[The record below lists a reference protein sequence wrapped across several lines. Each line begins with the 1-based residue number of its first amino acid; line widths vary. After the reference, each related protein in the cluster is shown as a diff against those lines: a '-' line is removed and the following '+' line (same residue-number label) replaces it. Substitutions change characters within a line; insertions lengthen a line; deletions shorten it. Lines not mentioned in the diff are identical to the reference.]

1 MDVGM
6 EYEILMLQLG
16 SLARKLFNAE
26 ENLSKYQEALEKAIA
41 TLEKENRDLERLRHD
56 SFSNTLLKLFGN
68 FDRRYDKEYREI
80 ISAKVEFDKA
90 YAMKIA
96 AARRVKEVE
105 ADIEEKKLRLRN
117 IKEDVLR
124 KHPDMNQVVSE
135 RQQQI
140 LALQHEWRETNEAEQ
155 AGLAVLES
163 LSDIISGLDAADAIS
178 TWDLITDNSLI
189 LDFLKYDK
197 LDAAEASLLHLE
209 QTVYTFA
216 RELRDLDFVF
226 ETDLET
232 ISSTQRA
239 LDIFFD
245 NLFSDWGTKVII
257 EKNIENLKKLQ
268 DSTEDVMESLA
279 AKKRELETTLEV
291 LQLETEI
298 NNADNESDSLP

>member
-41 TLEKENRDLERLRHD
+41 NLEKENRDLERLRND

-80 ISAKVEFDKA
+80 IGAKVEFDKA

-124 KHPDMNQVVSE
+124 KHPNMNQVVSE

-155 AGLAVLES
+155 AGIAVLES

-178 TWDLITDNSLI
+178 TWDLITDSSLI
-189 LDFLKYDK
+189 LDFLKHDK

-226 ETDLET
+226 ESDLET

-291 LQLETEI
+291 LAVE
-298 NNADNESDSLP
+298 DDKVV

>member
-80 ISAKVEFDKA
+80 ISATVEFDKA

-140 LALQHEWRETNEAEQ
+140 LAIQHEWRETNEAEQ
-155 AGLAVLES
+155 AGLAVLEA
-163 LSDIISGLDAADAIS
+163 LSDIITGLDAADAIS

-189 LDFLKYDK
+189 LDFFKYDK

-245 NLFSDWGTKVII
+245 NLFSDWGTKAII

-291 LQLETEI
+291 LAIEDDT
-298 NNADNESDSLP
+298 AV

>member
-41 TLEKENRDLERLRHD
+41 NLEKENRDLERLRND

-80 ISAKVEFDKA
+80 IGAKVEFDKA

-124 KHPDMNQVVSE
+124 RHPDMNQVISE

-140 LALQHEWRETNEAEQ
+140 LAIQHEWRETNEAEQ
-155 AGLAVLES
+155 AGLAVLEA
-163 LSDIISGLDAADAIS
+163 LSDIISGLDSADAIS
-178 TWDLITDNSLI
+178 TWDLITDSSLI
-189 LDFLKYDK
+189 LDFLKNDK

-279 AKKRELETTLEV
+279 EKKRELETTLEV
-291 LQLETEI
+291 L
-298 NNADNESDSLP
+298 ADEDDTVV

>member
-1 MDVGM
+1 MDVEM

-41 TLEKENRDLERLRHD
+41 NLEKENRDLERLRND

-80 ISAKVEFDKA
+80 IGAKVEFDKA

-140 LALQHEWRETNEAEQ
+140 LAIQHEWRETNEAEQ
-155 AGLAVLES
+155 AGLAVLEA
-163 LSDIISGLDAADAIS
+163 LSDIITGLDAADAIS

-245 NLFSDWGTKVII
+245 NLFSDWGTKAII

-279 AKKRELETTLEV
+279 EKKRELETTLEV
-291 LQLETEI
+291 L
-298 NNADNESDSLP
+298 ADEDDTVV

>member
-26 ENLSKYQEALEKAIA
+26 ENLLKYQEALEKAIA

-56 SFSNTLLKLFGN
+56 SFSNTLLKLFGT

-80 ISAKVEFDKA
+80 IGAKVEFDKA

-155 AGLAVLES
+155 AGIAVLES

-178 TWDLITDNSLI
+178 TWDLITDSSLI
-189 LDFLKYDK
+189 LDFLKHDK

-226 ETDLET
+226 ESDLET

-279 AKKRELETTLEV
+279 EKKRELETTLEV
-291 LQLETEI
+291 L
-298 NNADNESDSLP
+298 ADEDDKVV

>member
-26 ENLSKYQEALEKAIA
+26 ENLAKYQEALEKAIA
-41 TLEKENRDLERLRHD
+41 TLEKENRDLERLRND

-80 ISAKVEFDKA
+80 IGAKVEFDKT

-124 KHPDMNQVVSE
+124 KHPDMNQVITE

-155 AGLAVLES
+155 AGIAVLES

-178 TWDLITDNSLI
+178 TWDLITDSSLI
-189 LDFLKYDK
+189 LDFLKHDK

-226 ETDLET
+226 ESDLET

-245 NLFSDWGTKVII
+245 NLFSDWGTKAII

-268 DSTEDVMESLA
+268 DSTEDVMESLGE
-279 AKKRELETTLEV
+279 KKRELETTLEV
-291 LQLETEI
+291 LAVEDDKVI
-298 NNADNESDSLP
+298 

>member
-41 TLEKENRDLERLRHD
+41 NLEKENRDLERLRND

-80 ISAKVEFDKA
+80 IGAKVEFAKA

-140 LALQHEWRETNEAEQ
+140 LAIQHEWRETNEAEQ
-155 AGLAVLES
+155 AGLAVLEA
-163 LSDIISGLDAADAIS
+163 LSDIITGLDAADAIS

-189 LDFLKYDK
+189 LDFFKYDK

-245 NLFSDWGTKVII
+245 NLFSDWGTKAII

-291 LQLETEI
+291 LAIEDDT
-298 NNADNESDSLP
+298 AV

>member
-26 ENLSKYQEALEKAIA
+26 ENLAKYQEALEKAIA
-41 TLEKENRDLERLRHD
+41 ALEKENRDLEKLRHD

-80 ISAKVEFDKA
+80 IGAKVEFDKA

-105 ADIEEKKLRLRN
+105 ADIEEKKLR
-117 IKEDVLR
+117 LR

-163 LSDIISGLDAADAIS
+163 LSDIISGLDAADVLS
-178 TWDLITDNSLI
+178 TWDLITDSSLI
-189 LDFLKYDK
+189 LDFLKHDK

-226 ETDLET
+226 ESDLET

-291 LQLETEI
+291 LAIEDDT
-298 NNADNESDSLP
+298 AV

>member
-41 TLEKENRDLERLRHD
+41 NLEKENRDLERLRND

-80 ISAKVEFDKA
+80 IGAKVEFDKA

-124 KHPDMNQVVSE
+124 RHPDMNQVISE

-140 LALQHEWRETNEAEQ
+140 LAIQHEWRETNEAEQ
-155 AGLAVLES
+155 AGLAVLEA

-178 TWDLITDNSLI
+178 TWDLITDSSLI
-189 LDFLKYDK
+189 LDFLKNDK

-245 NLFSDWGTKVII
+245 NLFSDWGTKAII

-279 AKKRELETTLEV
+279 EKKRELETTLEV
-291 LQLETEI
+291 LAIEDDT
-298 NNADNESDSLP
+298 AV

>member
-41 TLEKENRDLERLRHD
+41 TLEKENRDLERLRND

-80 ISAKVEFDKA
+80 IGAKVEFDKA

-124 KHPDMNQVVSE
+124 KHPNMNQVVSE

-140 LALQHEWRETNEAEQ
+140 LALEHEWRETNEAEQ
-155 AGLAVLES
+155 AGIAVLES

-178 TWDLITDNSLI
+178 TWDLITDSSLI
-189 LDFLKYDK
+189 LDFLKHDK

-226 ETDLET
+226 ESDLET

-245 NLFSDWGTKVII
+245 NLFSDWGTKAII

-291 LQLETEI
+291 LAVE
-298 NNADNESDSLP
+298 DDKVV

>member
-41 TLEKENRDLERLRHD
+41 NLEKENRDLERLRND

-80 ISAKVEFDKA
+80 IGAKVEFDKA

-124 KHPDMNQVVSE
+124 KHPNMNQVVSE

-140 LALQHEWRETNEAEQ
+140 LAIQHEWRETNEAEQ
-155 AGLAVLES
+155 AGIAVLES
-163 LSDIISGLDAADAIS
+163 LSDIISGLDAADVLS
-178 TWDLITDNSLI
+178 TWDLITDSSLI
-189 LDFLKYDK
+189 LDFLKHDK

-226 ETDLET
+226 ESDLET

-268 DSTEDVMESLA
+268 DSTEDVMESLGE
-279 AKKRELETTLEV
+279 KKRELETTLKV
-291 LQLETEI
+291 L
-298 NNADNESDSLP
+298 ADEDNKVV

>member
-41 TLEKENRDLERLRHD
+41 NLEKENRDLERLRHD

-140 LALQHEWRETNEAEQ
+140 LAIQHEWRETNEAEQ
-155 AGLAVLES
+155 AGLAVLEA
-163 LSDIISGLDAADAIS
+163 LSDIITGLDAADAIS

-245 NLFSDWGTKVII
+245 NLFSDWGTKAII

-268 DSTEDVMESLA
+268 DSTEYVMESLA
-279 AKKRELETTLEV
+279 EKKRELETTLEV
-291 LQLETEI
+291 L
-298 NNADNESDSLP
+298 ADEDDTVV

>member
-26 ENLSKYQEALEKAIA
+26 ENLSKYQEALEKATA
-41 TLEKENRDLERLRHD
+41 TLEKENRDLERLRND

-80 ISAKVEFDKA
+80 IGAKVEFDKA

-124 KHPDMNQVVSE
+124 KHPNMNQVVSE

-140 LALQHEWRETNEAEQ
+140 LAIQHEWRETNEAEQ
-155 AGLAVLES
+155 AGIAVLES
-163 LSDIISGLDAADAIS
+163 LSDIISGLDAADVLS
-178 TWDLITDNSLI
+178 TWDLITDSSLI
-189 LDFLKYDK
+189 LDFLKHDK

-226 ETDLET
+226 ESDLET

-245 NLFSDWGTKVII
+245 NLFSDWGTKVIS

-268 DSTEDVMESLA
+268 DSTEDVMESLGE
-279 AKKRELETTLEV
+279 KKRELETTLKV
-291 LQLETEI
+291 L
-298 NNADNESDSLP
+298 ADEDNKVV

>member
-16 SLARKLFNAE
+16 SLARKLFSAE
-26 ENLSKYQEALEKAIA
+26 ENLTKYQEALEKAIA
-41 TLEKENRDLERLRHD
+41 SLEKENRDLEKLRHD

-80 ISAKVEFDKA
+80 VGAKAKVEFDKA

-96 AARRVKEVE
+96 AARRVKEIE

-124 KHPDMNQVVSE
+124 KHPDMGKVISE

-155 AGLAVLES
+155 AGIAVLES

-178 TWDLITDNSLI
+178 TWDLITDTSLI
-189 LDFLKYDK
+189 LDFLKQDK

-226 ETDLET
+226 ESDLET

-245 NLFSDWGTKVII
+245 NLFSDWGTKAII

-268 DSTEDVMESLA
+268 DSTEDVMENLA
-279 AKKRELETTLEV
+279 EKKRELETTLSV
-291 LQLETEI
+291 L
-298 NNADNESDSLP
+298 ADEEDSVAPS

>member
-41 TLEKENRDLERLRHD
+41 NLEKENRDLERLRND

-80 ISAKVEFDKA
+80 IGAKVEFDKA

-124 KHPDMNQVVSE
+124 RHPDMNQVISE

-140 LALQHEWRETNEAEQ
+140 LAIQHEWRETNEAEQ
-155 AGLAVLES
+155 AGLAVLEA

-178 TWDLITDNSLI
+178 TWDLITDSSLI
-189 LDFLKYDK
+189 LDFLKNDK

-279 AKKRELETTLEV
+279 EKKRELETTLEV
-291 LQLETEI
+291 L
-298 NNADNESDSLP
+298 ADEDNKVV

>member
-41 TLEKENRDLERLRHD
+41 NLEKENRDLERLRND

-80 ISAKVEFDKA
+80 IGAKVEFDKA

-124 KHPDMNQVVSE
+124 RHPDMNQVISE

-140 LALQHEWRETNEAEQ
+140 LAIQHEWRETNEAEQ
-155 AGLAVLES
+155 AGLAVLEA
-163 LSDIISGLDAADAIS
+163 LSDIITGLDAADAIS

-197 LDAAEASLLHLE
+197 LDAPEASLLHLE

-226 ETDLET
+226 ESDLET

-291 LQLETEI
+291 LAIE
-298 NNADNESDSLP
+298 DDKVV

>member
-26 ENLSKYQEALEKAIA
+26 ENLAKYQEALEKAIA
-41 TLEKENRDLERLRHD
+41 ALEKENRDLEKLRHD

-80 ISAKVEFDKA
+80 IGAKVEFDKA

-105 ADIEEKKLRLRN
+105 ADIEEKKLR
-117 IKEDVLR
+117 LR

-178 TWDLITDNSLI
+178 TWDMITDSSLI
-189 LDFLKYDK
+189 LDFLKHDK

-226 ETDLET
+226 ESDLET

-291 LQLETEI
+291 L
-298 NNADNESDSLP
+298 ADEDNKVV

>member
-26 ENLSKYQEALEKAIA
+26 ENLSKYQEALEKATA
-41 TLEKENRDLERLRHD
+41 TLEKENRDLERLRND

-80 ISAKVEFDKA
+80 IGAKVEFDKA

-124 KHPDMNQVVSE
+124 KHPNMNQVVSE

-140 LALQHEWRETNEAEQ
+140 LAIQHEWRETNEAEQ
-155 AGLAVLES
+155 AGIAVLES
-163 LSDIISGLDAADAIS
+163 LSDIISGLDAAEVLS
-178 TWDLITDNSLI
+178 TWDLITDSSLI
-189 LDFLKYDK
+189 LDFLKHDK

-226 ETDLET
+226 ESDLET

-268 DSTEDVMESLA
+268 DSTEDVMESLGE
-279 AKKRELETTLEV
+279 KKRELETTLKV
-291 LQLETEI
+291 L
-298 NNADNESDSLP
+298 ADEDNKVV

>member
-163 LSDIISGLDAADAIS
+163 LSDIITGLDAADAIS

-279 AKKRELETTLEV
+279 EKKRELATTLEV
-291 LQLETEI
+291 LALEDDTVG
-298 NNADNESDSLP
+298 

>member
-26 ENLSKYQEALEKAIA
+26 ENLTKYQAALEKATT

-80 ISAKVEFDKA
+80 IGAKVEFDKA

-140 LALQHEWRETNEAEQ
+140 LALQHEWRKTNEAEQ

-163 LSDIISGLDAADAIS
+163 LSDIISGLDAADVLS
-178 TWDLITDNSLI
+178 TWDLITDSSLI
-189 LDFLKYDK
+189 LDFLKHDK

-226 ETDLET
+226 ESDLET

-268 DSTEDVMESLA
+268 DSTEDVMESLGE
-279 AKKRELETTLEV
+279 KKRELETTLKV
-291 LQLETEI
+291 L
-298 NNADNESDSLP
+298 ADEDNKVV

>member
-68 FDRRYDKEYREI
+68 FDRRHDKEYREI

>member
-41 TLEKENRDLERLRHD
+41 NLEKENRDLERLRND

-80 ISAKVEFDKA
+80 IGAKVEFDKA

-105 ADIEEKKLRLRN
+105 ADIEEKKLR
-117 IKEDVLR
+117 LR

-163 LSDIISGLDAADAIS
+163 LSDIISGLDAADVLS
-178 TWDLITDNSLI
+178 TWDLITDSSLI
-189 LDFLKYDK
+189 LDFLKHDK

-226 ETDLET
+226 ESDLET

-291 LQLETEI
+291 L
-298 NNADNESDSLP
+298 ADEDNTVAPS

>member
-41 TLEKENRDLERLRHD
+41 NLEKENRDLERLRND

-80 ISAKVEFDKA
+80 IGAKVEFDKA

-105 ADIEEKKLRLRN
+105 ADIEEKKLR
-117 IKEDVLR
+117 LR

-178 TWDLITDNSLI
+178 TWDMITDSSLI
-189 LDFLKYDK
+189 LDFLKHDK

-226 ETDLET
+226 ESDLET

-291 LQLETEI
+291 L
-298 NNADNESDSLP
+298 ADEDNKV

>member
-26 ENLSKYQEALEKAIA
+26 ENLAKYQEALEKAIA
-41 TLEKENRDLERLRHD
+41 TLEKENRDLERLRND

-80 ISAKVEFDKA
+80 IGAKVEFDKT

-140 LALQHEWRETNEAEQ
+140 LAIQHEWRETNEAEQ
-155 AGLAVLES
+155 AGIAVLES

-178 TWDLITDNSLI
+178 TWDLITDSSLI
-189 LDFLKYDK
+189 LDFLKHDK

-226 ETDLET
+226 ESDLET

-245 NLFSDWGTKVII
+245 NLFSDWGTKAII

-279 AKKRELETTLEV
+279 EKKRELETTLEV
-291 LQLETEI
+291 LAVEDDT
-298 NNADNESDSLP
+298 AV

>member
-41 TLEKENRDLERLRHD
+41 NLEKENRDLERLRND

-80 ISAKVEFDKA
+80 IGAKVEFDKA

-124 KHPDMNQVVSE
+124 KHPNMNQVVSE

-155 AGLAVLES
+155 AGLAVLEA

-178 TWDLITDNSLI
+178 TWDLITDSCLI
-189 LDFLKYDK
+189 LDFLKNDK

-226 ETDLET
+226 ESDLET

-268 DSTEDVMESLA
+268 DSTEDVMESLGE
-279 AKKRELETTLEV
+279 KKRELETTLKV
-291 LQLETEI
+291 L
-298 NNADNESDSLP
+298 ADEDNKVV

>member
-16 SLARKLFNAE
+16 SLARTLFNAE
-26 ENLSKYQEALEKAIA
+26 ENLSKYQEALEKATA
-41 TLEKENRDLERLRHD
+41 TLEKENRDLERLRND

-80 ISAKVEFDKA
+80 IGAKVEFDKA
-90 YAMKIA
+90 YAMKIS

-124 KHPDMNQVVSE
+124 RHPDMNQVISE

-140 LALQHEWRETNEAEQ
+140 LAIQHEWRETNEAEQ
-155 AGLAVLES
+155 AGLAVLEA

-178 TWDLITDNSLI
+178 TWDLITDSCLI
-189 LDFLKYDK
+189 LDFLKNDK

-226 ETDLET
+226 ESDLET

-291 LQLETEI
+291 LAIEDDT
-298 NNADNESDSLP
+298 AV

>member
-41 TLEKENRDLERLRHD
+41 NLEKENRDLERLRND

-80 ISAKVEFDKA
+80 IGAKVEFDKA

-124 KHPDMNQVVSE
+124 RHPDMNQVISE

-140 LALQHEWRETNEAEQ
+140 LAIQHEWRETNEAEQ
-155 AGLAVLES
+155 AGLAVLEA
-163 LSDIISGLDAADAIS
+163 LSDIITGLDAADAIS

-189 LDFLKYDK
+189 LDFFKYDK

-226 ETDLET
+226 ESDLET

-245 NLFSDWGTKVII
+245 NLFSDWGTKAII

-279 AKKRELETTLEV
+279 EKKRELETTLEV
-291 LQLETEI
+291 L
-298 NNADNESDSLP
+298 ADEDDTVV

>member
-26 ENLSKYQEALEKAIA
+26 ENLSKYQEALEKATA
-41 TLEKENRDLERLRHD
+41 TLEKENRDLERLRND

-80 ISAKVEFDKA
+80 IGAKVEFDKA

-124 KHPDMNQVVSE
+124 KHPNMNQVVSE

-140 LALQHEWRETNEAEQ
+140 LAIQHEWRETNEAEQ

-163 LSDIISGLDAADAIS
+163 LSDIISGLDAADVLS
-178 TWDLITDNSLI
+178 TWDLITDSSLI
-189 LDFLKYDK
+189 LDFLKHDK

-226 ETDLET
+226 ESDLET

-268 DSTEDVMESLA
+268 DSTEDVMESLGE
-279 AKKRELETTLEV
+279 KKRELETTLKV
-291 LQLETEI
+291 L
-298 NNADNESDSLP
+298 ADEDNKVV

>member
-26 ENLSKYQEALEKAIA
+26 ENLAKYQEALEKAIA
-41 TLEKENRDLERLRHD
+41 ALEKENRDLEKLRHD

-80 ISAKVEFDKA
+80 IGAKVEFDKA

-105 ADIEEKKLRLRN
+105 ADIEEKKLR
-117 IKEDVLR
+117 LR

-163 LSDIISGLDAADAIS
+163 LSDIISGLDAADVLS
-178 TWDLITDNSLI
+178 TWDLITDSSLI
-189 LDFLKYDK
+189 LDFLKHDK

-226 ETDLET
+226 ESDLET

-291 LQLETEI
+291 L
-298 NNADNESDSLP
+298 ADEDNKVV

>member
-1 MDVGM
+1 LEGGFFVDVGM

-41 TLEKENRDLERLRHD
+41 TLEKENRDLERLRND

-124 KHPDMNQVVSE
+124 KHPNMNQVVSE

-140 LALQHEWRETNEAEQ
+140 LAIQHEWRETNEAEQ
-155 AGLAVLES
+155 AGIAVLES

-178 TWDLITDNSLI
+178 TWDLITDSSLI
-189 LDFLKYDK
+189 LDFLKHDK

-226 ETDLET
+226 ESDLET

-245 NLFSDWGTKVII
+245 NLFSDWGTKAII

-279 AKKRELETTLEV
+279 EKKRELETTLEV
-291 LQLETEI
+291 L
-298 NNADNESDSLP
+298 ADEDDKVV

>member
-26 ENLSKYQEALEKAIA
+26 ENLSKYQEALEKATA
-41 TLEKENRDLERLRHD
+41 TLEKENRDLERLRND

-68 FDRRYDKEYREI
+68 FDRRYDKEHREI
-80 ISAKVEFDKA
+80 IGAKVEFDKA

-124 KHPDMNQVVSE
+124 KHPNMNQVVSE

-140 LALQHEWRETNEAEQ
+140 LAIQHEWRETNEAEQ
-155 AGLAVLES
+155 AGIAVLES
-163 LSDIISGLDAADAIS
+163 LSDIISGLDAADVLS
-178 TWDLITDNSLI
+178 TWDLITDSSLI
-189 LDFLKYDK
+189 LDFLKHDK

-226 ETDLET
+226 ESDLET

-268 DSTEDVMESLA
+268 DSTEDVMESLGE
-279 AKKRELETTLEV
+279 KKRELETTLKV
-291 LQLETEI
+291 L
-298 NNADNESDSLP
+298 ADEDNKVV

>member
-80 ISAKVEFDKA
+80 ISATVEFDKA

-140 LALQHEWRETNEAEQ
+140 LAIQHEWRETNEAEQ
-155 AGLAVLES
+155 AGLAVLEA

-189 LDFLKYDK
+189 LDFFKYDK

-245 NLFSDWGTKVII
+245 NLFSDWGTKAII

-279 AKKRELETTLEV
+279 EKKRELETTLEV
-291 LQLETEI
+291 L
-298 NNADNESDSLP
+298 ADEDDTVV

>member
-140 LALQHEWRETNEAEQ
+140 LAIQHEWRETNEAEQ
-155 AGLAVLES
+155 AGLAVLEA
-163 LSDIISGLDAADAIS
+163 LSDIITGLDAADAIS

-189 LDFLKYDK
+189 LDFFKYDK

-291 LQLETEI
+291 L
-298 NNADNESDSLP
+298 ADEDDTVV

>member
-41 TLEKENRDLERLRHD
+41 TLEKENRDLERLRND

-80 ISAKVEFDKA
+80 IGAKVEFDKA

-124 KHPDMNQVVSE
+124 KHPNMNQVVSE

-140 LALQHEWRETNEAEQ
+140 LALEHEWRETNEAEQ
-155 AGLAVLES
+155 AGIAVLES

-178 TWDLITDNSLI
+178 TWDLITDSSLI
-189 LDFLKYDK
+189 LDFLKHDK

-226 ETDLET
+226 ESDLET

-291 LQLETEI
+291 LAVE
-298 NNADNESDSLP
+298 DDKVV

>member
-41 TLEKENRDLERLRHD
+41 TLEKENRDLERLRND

-80 ISAKVEFDKA
+80 IGAKVEFDKA

-124 KHPDMNQVVSE
+124 KHPNMNQVVSE

-140 LALQHEWRETNEAEQ
+140 LAIQREWRETNEAEQ
-155 AGLAVLES
+155 AGIAVLES

-178 TWDLITDNSLI
+178 TWDLITDSSLI
-189 LDFLKYDK
+189 LDFLKHDK

-226 ETDLET
+226 ESDLET

-291 LQLETEI
+291 L
-298 NNADNESDSLP
+298 ADEDNKVV

>member
-41 TLEKENRDLERLRHD
+41 NLEKENRDLERLRND

-80 ISAKVEFDKA
+80 IGAKVEFDKA

-124 KHPDMNQVVSE
+124 RHPDMNQVISE

-140 LALQHEWRETNEAEQ
+140 LAIQHEWRETNEAEQ
-155 AGLAVLES
+155 AGLAVLEA

-178 TWDLITDNSLI
+178 TWDLITDSSLI
-189 LDFLKYDK
+189 LDFLKNDK

-209 QTVYTFA
+209 QTVYMFA

-226 ETDLET
+226 ESDLET

-279 AKKRELETTLEV
+279 AKKREL
-291 LQLETEI
+291 
-298 NNADNESDSLP
+298 

>member
-41 TLEKENRDLERLRHD
+41 NLEKENRDLERLRND

-80 ISAKVEFDKA
+80 IGAKVEFDKA

-124 KHPDMNQVVSE
+124 RHPDMNQVISE

-140 LALQHEWRETNEAEQ
+140 LAIQHEWRETNEAEQ
-155 AGLAVLES
+155 AGLAVLEA

-178 TWDLITDNSLI
+178 TWDLITDSSLI
-189 LDFLKYDK
+189 LDFLKNDK

-209 QTVYTFA
+209 QTVYMFA

-226 ETDLET
+226 ESDLET

-257 EKNIENLKKLQ
+257 
-268 DSTEDVMESLA
+268 
-279 AKKRELETTLEV
+279 
-291 LQLETEI
+291 
-298 NNADNESDSLP
+298 